1 MSDFRNNLKYPI
13 TIEGIEVTDSQALA
27 EDRPEIVI
35 TRSLDSNLL
44 SECLSNIYLCSILL
58 ITLLRAFQIMPS
70 TTFFKLSAKAQ
81 YN

>member
-44 SECLSNIYLCSILL
+44 SECLSNTYLCSILL
-58 ITLLRAFQIMPS
+58 ITLLRAFQIMTS
-70 TTFFKLSAKAQ
+70 ATIFKLSAKAQ